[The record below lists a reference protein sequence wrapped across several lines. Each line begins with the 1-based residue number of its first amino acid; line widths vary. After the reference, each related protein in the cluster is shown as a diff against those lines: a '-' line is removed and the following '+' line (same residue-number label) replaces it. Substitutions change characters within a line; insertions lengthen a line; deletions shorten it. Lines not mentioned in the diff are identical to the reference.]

1 MVDRRIIYT
10 FLHLYIYLYIYTF
23 FFQFFLILI
32 ASFSIKNFAGQQF
45 HPFKNSCK
53 IYYHELKLHDY
64 RIRLPIIVV
73 FHSFEFRHF
82 FIENS
87 RSIESSL
94 ELEKRLLFFLGS
106 SRRAYLI
113 PSWKED
119 GTQNSI
125 RYNFM
130 QSHQKYFNEYGILDT
145 RLFFAITR
153 REREK
158 GRKEKRVEKYGGFS
172 NVWGWFTGRYYD
184 SARFFNAPRFV
195 ISSPSPFFHVLRT
208 RYLTRRSKKSRRR
221 TLLSLFSLPFPLLPR
236 FSPPFSDRKNSLIK
250 RTLSIFFF

>member
-45 HPFKNSCK
+45 HPLKNSCK

-94 ELEKRLLFFLGS
+94 GLEKRLLFFLGS

-130 QSHQKYFNEYGILDT
+130 QSHQKYFNAIRNT
-145 RLFFAITR
+145 RYAAVSRDYEKGTR
-153 REREK
+153 KREK
-158 GRKEKRVEKYGGFS
+158 GEAGREIWRVFKRLGLVHGPLLRFS
-172 NVWGWFTGRYYD
+172 SIFQCPAFRNIV
-184 SARFFNAPRFV
+184 
-195 ISSPSPFFHVLRT
+195 
-208 RYLTRRSKKSRRR
+208 
-221 TLLSLFSLPFPLLPR
+221 TLPLLPCP
-236 FSPPFSDRKNSLIK
+236 SH
-250 RTLSIFFF
+250 TLSHAEEQKE